1 MSWPY
6 WIALAALAF
15 FIGRSWLKSC
25 ERRAA
30 FAAKQALLAKQAAAA
45 RAAYEIRWA
54 PEAVFARRLRM
65 DAAFVQDGTVDVDIT
80 ARETTAGRFAGVII
94 TSGGRELW
102 RCRHHH
108 SRQKRGGYRGSS
120 ARHESVLAARACA
133 KKELSGSESHYAQ
146 RGSESR
152 SLPRGKRAA
161 IRDAGDENVEG
172 LRHAFKGR
180 CAYCGGPEQVLDHVV
195 PLFLGGLNSFDN
207 ILPACDRCNLSK
219 GTRRVLDFLA
229 SFPRSPANST
239 PWIPS
244 HIVGTEP
251 SATSRSPVSSTP
263 PVQAA
268 TPAFTPA
275 PTPPAAPVT
284 ASSPASSKV
293 APDWAIALVAEE
305 SWTSSTPPAQPVSDQ
320 TPWWRDDPAQ

>member
-1 MSWPY
+1 MSFPF

-15 FIGRSWLKSC
+15 IIGRSWLKSR
-25 ERRAA
+25 ERHAA
-30 FAAKQALLAKQAAAA
+30 FAAKQAILAKEAAVA

-65 DAAFVQDGTVDVDIT
+65 DAAFVQDGTVDVDVT

-120 ARHESVLAARACA
+120 ARHESVLAAHACA
-133 KKELSGSESHYAQ
+133 RAELSGNESHYAQ
-146 RGSESR
+146 LGGLSR
-152 SLPRGKRAA
+152 SRPRGKRAA
-161 IRDAGDENVEG
+161 IRDAGDETVDG
-172 LRHAFKGR
+172 LRYAFKGK

-207 ILPACDRCNLSK
+207 ILPACHSCNMSK
-219 GTRRVLDFLA
+219 GTLRVLDFLA
-229 SFPRSPANST
+229 SLPPSRANST

-244 HIVGTEP
+244 HIARPMP
-251 SATSRSPVSSTP
+251 SATGRSPVSSLRRVP
-263 PVQAA
+263 PAA
-268 TPAFTPA
+268 PAFTPGPPWPTA
-275 PTPPAAPVT
+275 PTT
-284 ASSPASSKV
+284 ASSPASPRM
-293 APDWAIALVAEE
+293 APDWAIAAVAEQPR
-305 SWTSSTPPAQPVSDQ
+305 TPSTPAAQPLLDQ